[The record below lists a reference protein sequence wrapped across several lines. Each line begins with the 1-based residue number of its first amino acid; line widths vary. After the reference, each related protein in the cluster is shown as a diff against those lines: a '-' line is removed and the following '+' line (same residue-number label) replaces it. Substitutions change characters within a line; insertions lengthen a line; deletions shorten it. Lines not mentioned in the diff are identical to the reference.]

1 MADKPKTTVLAA
13 LGQFTRRAV
22 SPAID
27 ARPSQNSR
35 TRRLKLEQAI
45 GVGAF
50 ALALTVSALGLA
62 GALHSPR
69 LQASDHDDGDI
80 DTRSRALN
88 LTDQYVFRERDQNPN
103 ATTNDLIFVM
113 NTNPRSL
120 ARQQYFFSSQAQY
133 DFNIS
138 QVNNVNSVPTGRP
151 DLKLRFTF
159 SPPDRMYRQRATIT
173 LIDGNGRSTVV
184 SRAAGNRPIY
194 TTPLRNAETP
204 ELSQV
209 RLPGGNITVFAGLR
223 EDPFFFDVEQF
234 FRVRAG
240 LLGQGPSVGFRP
252 ANTAIDF
259 TTGYNVNSI
268 VLRVPQRLLQR
279 GTNATTFD
287 SWLTISSPDPRT
299 GRFTQME
306 QFGRPGINEVLLT
319 RQSNLAGYNA
329 TQPSR
334 SVPNA
339 VVNDAK
345 RTLLSLG
352 NSDARANALL
362 GALIPDV
369 MRTDTT
375 GASGYANALNE
386 RGAPVRGRL
395 LTDDVVD
402 ISLTILTNGAV
413 TSDNVSYQGTP
424 GNPAQGHDPLVPSF
438 PYLALPN

>member
-1 MADKPKTTVLAA
+1 
-13 LGQFTRRAV
+13 
-22 SPAID
+22 
-27 ARPSQNSR
+27 
-35 TRRLKLEQAI
+35 
-45 GVGAF
+45 
-50 ALALTVSALGLA
+50 
-62 GALHSPR
+62 
-69 LQASDHDDGDI
+69 
-80 DTRSRALN
+80 
-88 LTDQYVFRERDQNPN
+88 
-103 ATTNDLIFVM
+103 
-113 NTNPRSL
+113 
-120 ARQQYFFSSQAQY
+120 
-133 DFNIS
+133 
-138 QVNNVNSVPTGRP
+138 
-151 DLKLRFTF
+151 
-159 SPPDRMYRQRATIT
+159 
-173 LIDGNGRSTVV
+173 
-184 SRAAGNRPIY
+184 
-194 TTPLRNAETP
+194 
-204 ELSQV
+204 
-209 RLPGGNITVFAGLR
+209 
-223 EDPFFFDVEQF
+223 
-234 FRVRAG
+234 
-240 LLGQGPSVGFRP
+240 
-252 ANTAIDF
+252 
-259 TTGYNVNSI
+259 
-268 VLRVPQRLLQR
+268 
-279 GTNATTFD
+279 
-287 SWLTISSPDPRT
+287 
-299 GRFTQME
+299 ME